1 MIETNNKS
9 ECGCQTKGI
18 AILPVRYTVVPKYL
32 ESHTPSWAN
41 LSNVTNLSLSEG
53 YQYHVRILRE
63 GFLYLYMPDK
73 LGDKWQVYSI
83 DRKGHIIKQFSNLA
97 AKQITDAKQD
107 SQYHCPKLK
116 SDENH
121 ATFITLANPEHLNK
135 IYMAFS
141 ETKWSEK
148 TLKKYEKKPE
158 KRMQMIDLSQWK
170 GESESATTTNNNNI
184 QSILDF
190 DPNINRDQLPYDEN
204 RHLRFSKNN
213 ENAQTGVVFNE
224 QFSQGREQHY
234 QFNKKLLDKNST
246 CEPWSDFSADSSAH
260 LARSMAHYSTTKKPM
275 IIAIEDPI
283 GIATE
288 LNGYYNDTYVRVL
301 QYQQERK
308 LEYDALGYIEQAKSL
323 AVMKKY
329 HKDYS
334 FPNHDNVYVKKTMQ
348 LGKIHH
354 PDKPMYSTSRGL
366 ETLIREQ
373 LYGKPGGYDC
383 YKKFHSTLYYNV
395 NGYLSIYEKTVTNEL
410 CDRVS
415 QSDISATKGLQDM
428 LVHHYNKT
436 IKDFYSQESALKT
449 KREQDIKE
457 YLKKYEKLVD
467 TRPFEEKHNE
477 LIKLAEEK
485 YKNRCKQL
493 ITWIQDSNFYT
504 TVYNDID
511 GNELYS
517 LADENHSDIKKLEEN
532 YEKILQESLKLGEI
546 NSDELDDLR
555 KINAEGIL
563 FVFII
568 NNVIQGLELCEEG
581 KTFLHSMASIDYAR
595 PNNENVNGMLWR
607 MLAYH
612 NDDLLSMINQVV
624 DQAQSNENKSH
635 IEKLVDKLTAKLDTL
650 PYAKIALRFK
660 FLQDVI
666 LSIDELKRY
675 DRYDHVKEH
684 VTLLKFIKIKIKD
697 FTFGDIIT
705 AKITNL
711 LQPIFDKLSHALYSA
726 STAMYKMLSLT
737 IAGISKGT
745 ATTYLHLEY
754 QLIAAI
760 ISLDQGPNLG
770 TAKTPLYHSRW
781 ELRKRGAISKAR
793 SLLNDAIVS
802 LDRRLNII
810 VNRTLSQNKANKFLH
825 FIFKAS
831 DAEPGISKN
840 LSTSLKSMR
849 MAAVVAMLELY
860 NYHSL
865 SKIHP
870 NLERNDYFSTLKT
883 SASFALAAASM
894 ELMAMVT
901 AVFKGVKSVFY
912 SVGKALS
919 GILGGISAYF
929 MASGARL
936 KAEEEEEKGNYGLS
950 RIIFVSAILQ
960 GGIGLFTTMATFSY
974 HFVWCRRFLTNRTV
988 FGIIQ
993 FLAKSIGM
1001 KKIASMVA
1009 LRLFLWRF
1017 AGLLGLI
1024 IMVLDFVVDLLSDDN
1039 LETWL
1044 KRCALRTNKYLM
1056 PHNKIHIYKTPQ
1068 QQTKAFEKEVL
1079 NDMFDINSNQPQVNT
1094 KTSDTIDIE
1103 EALALI
1109 EQDMDERGFLN
1120 G

>member
-1 MIETNNKS
+1 
-9 ECGCQTKGI
+9 
-18 AILPVRYTVVPKYL
+18 
-32 ESHTPSWAN
+32 
-41 LSNVTNLSLSEG
+41 
-53 YQYHVRILRE
+53 
-63 GFLYLYMPDK
+63 
-73 LGDKWQVYSI
+73 
-83 DRKGHIIKQFSNLA
+83 
-97 AKQITDAKQD
+97 
-107 SQYHCPKLK
+107 
-116 SDENH
+116 
-121 ATFITLANPEHLNK
+121 
-135 IYMAFS
+135 
-141 ETKWSEK
+141 
-148 TLKKYEKKPE
+148 
-158 KRMQMIDLSQWK
+158 
-170 GESESATTTNNNNI
+170 
-184 QSILDF
+184 
-190 DPNINRDQLPYDEN
+190 
-204 RHLRFSKNN
+204 
-213 ENAQTGVVFNE
+213 
-224 QFSQGREQHY
+224 
-234 QFNKKLLDKNST
+234 
-246 CEPWSDFSADSSAH
+246 
-260 LARSMAHYSTTKKPM
+260 M

-288 LNGYYNDTYVRVL
+288 LNGYYNESYVPVL
-301 QYQQERK
+301 QYQKERK

-329 HKDYS
+329 YKDYS
-334 FPNHDNVYVKKTMQ
+334 FPNHNNQYVKEVMKN
-348 LGKIHH
+348 GKIEHH
-354 PDKPMYSTSRGL
+354 PDKPMYCTSREL

-373 LYGKPGGYDC
+373 LYSKANGYG
-383 YKKFHSTLYYNV
+383 YYNDFYEFSLYQKAGGKV
-395 NGYLSIYEKTVTNEL
+395 FNISIYESLVQKEKLNRISPSEATLIKPLQNEL
-410 CDRVS
+410 V
-415 QSDISATKGLQDM
+415 QK
-428 LVHHYNKT
+428 YNKSV
-436 IKDFYSQESALKT
+436 KDFYSQESTLKA
-449 KREQDIKE
+449 KREQDIKK
-457 YLKKYEKLVD
+457 YLQKYEELVN
-467 TRPFEEKHNE
+467 TQPFEDKHNE
-477 LIKLAEEK
+477 LIKLVEEK
-485 YKNRCKQL
+485 YQSRVKQL
-493 ITWIQDSNFYT
+493 ITWIRDSNFYT
-504 TVYNDID
+504 TVYKDID
-511 GNELYS
+511 GNALYDFDDGNHPELQ
-517 LADENHSDIKKLEEN
+517 KLEEKH
-532 YEKILQESLKLGEI
+532 EKTLQESLKLGEI
-546 NSDELDDLR
+546 NEADLDDLR
-555 KINAEGIL
+555 KINIEGLL
-563 FVFII
+563 FAFII
-568 NNVIQGLELCEEG
+568 NKVTRGLELCEEG

-635 IEKLVDKLTAKLDTL
+635 IEKSVDKLTAKLDTL

-666 LSIDELKRY
+666 LSLDELKRY
-675 DRYDHVKEH
+675 DRNDHVKEH
-684 VTLLKFIKIKIKD
+684 VALLKFIKIKIKD

-711 LQPIFDKLSHALYSA
+711 LQPIFDKLSHSLYSA

-737 IAGISKGT
+737 IAGVLKGT

-754 QLIAAI
+754 QMIAAI
-760 ISLDQGPNLG
+760 INLDQGPNFG
-770 TAKTPLYHSRW
+770 TANAPRYHPRW
-781 ELRKRGAISKAR
+781 ELRKRAAISKAR
-793 SLLNDAIVS
+793 SLLNDAIAS
-802 LDRRLNII
+802 LDRRLNVI

-831 DAEPGISKN
+831 DVEPGISKT
-840 LSTSLKSMR
+840 LSTTLKSMR

-860 NYHSL
+860 NFNSL
-865 SKIHP
+865 SKTHP
-870 NLERNDYFSTLKT
+870 NLKQNEYFSTLKA
-883 SASFALAAASM
+883 SAGFALAAASM

-929 MASGARL
+929 MASGAGL

-960 GGIGLFTTMATFSY
+960 GGIGLLTTMATFSY

-993 FLAKSIGM
+993 FLAKNIGM

-1056 PHNKIHIYKTPQ
+1056 PHNKSHIYQTPQ
-1068 QQTKAFEKEVL
+1068 QQTEAFEKEVL
-1079 NDMFDINSNQPQVNT
+1079 NDMFDINKNESQANNNT
-1094 KTSDTIDIE
+1094 NYTIDID